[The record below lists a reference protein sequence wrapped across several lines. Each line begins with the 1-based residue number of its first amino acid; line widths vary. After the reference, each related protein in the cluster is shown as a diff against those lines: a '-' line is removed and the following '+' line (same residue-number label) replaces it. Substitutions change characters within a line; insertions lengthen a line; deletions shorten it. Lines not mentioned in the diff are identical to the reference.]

1 MVEHYLAKVTVGV
14 RFSSLAPFG
23 TLAQRQSKRLLTV
36 RLQVRILH
44 VPPLNAYL
52 AQLAAQLTCNQ
63 QVIGSI
69 PIVGTIYPDLVQLG
83 STLVLGTRGHRF
95 KSCSPDHIRT
105 CTYFFAQGAAVC
117 WFKSSLPDHYREV
130 GKLVKPAIISQVIFL
145 LISLKIILLQKI
157 NKNFNGSLFRRQQRG

>member
-1 MVEHYLAKVTVGV
+1 MYAQVAKQVYATDLKSVGREIMPVQVRLWAPLLLLNSFNGRTSAFQADDDGSIPLFSSIIKYSFGSQVVRQWSATPRSWVQISSKTPVCRCSLMVEHYLAKVTVGV

-63 QVIGSI
+63 
-69 PIVGTIYPDLVQLG
+69 
-83 STLVLGTRGHRF
+83 
-95 KSCSPDHIRT
+95 
-105 CTYFFAQGAAVC
+105 
-117 WFKSSLPDHYREV
+117 
-130 GKLVKPAIISQVIFL
+130 
-145 LISLKIILLQKI
+145 
-157 NKNFNGSLFRRQQRG
+157 

>member
-1 MVEHYLAKVTVGV
+1 MYVCPDGEIGIRTALKMLRSWDHAGSSPALGTNLLNSFNGRTSAFQADDDGSIPLFSSIMKYSFGSQVVRQWSATPRPWVQISSKTPICRCSLMVEHYLAKVTVGV

-63 QVIGSI
+63 
-69 PIVGTIYPDLVQLG
+69 
-83 STLVLGTRGHRF
+83 
-95 KSCSPDHIRT
+95 
-105 CTYFFAQGAAVC
+105 
-117 WFKSSLPDHYREV
+117 
-130 GKLVKPAIISQVIFL
+130 
-145 LISLKIILLQKI
+145 
-157 NKNFNGSLFRRQQRG
+157 

>member
-63 QVIGSI
+63 
-69 PIVGTIYPDLVQLG
+69 
-83 STLVLGTRGHRF
+83 
-95 KSCSPDHIRT
+95 
-105 CTYFFAQGAAVC
+105 
-117 WFKSSLPDHYREV
+117 
-130 GKLVKPAIISQVIFL
+130 
-145 LISLKIILLQKI
+145 
-157 NKNFNGSLFRRQQRG
+157 

>member
-52 AQLAAQLTCNQ
+52 AQLAEQSPCKR

-83 STLVLGTRGHRF
+83 STPVLGTGGHRF

-105 CTYFFAQGAAVC
+105 CTYFFALGAAVC
-117 WFKSSLPDHYREV
+117 WFKSNLPDHLLPGSRQI
-130 GKLVKPAIISQVIFL
+130 GKAGVISQVIFL
-145 LISLKIILLQKI
+145 NISLFQK
-157 NKNFNGSLFRRQQRG
+157 FNGSLFRRQQRG